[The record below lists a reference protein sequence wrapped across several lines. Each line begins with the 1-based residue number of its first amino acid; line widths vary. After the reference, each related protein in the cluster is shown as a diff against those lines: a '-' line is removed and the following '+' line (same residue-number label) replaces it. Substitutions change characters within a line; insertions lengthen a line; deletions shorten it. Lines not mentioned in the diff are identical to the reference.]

1 MNVIF
6 WNSLNGGQ
14 DLLSRYVGPYK
25 VNHWIKK
32 HGYTGQVID
41 FLQYLTEDEI
51 VLSTKKFITDET
63 LVLGISTTF
72 LTYNTDNKDGLTF
85 RWKDGTKSAF
95 PENILKAAY
104 RLKKEYPH
112 IKFVLGGY
120 ASDHVYGGPIFDAV
134 IMNYTEAS
142 EDIFLEYLDHLKK
155 GTEPPLSKMITKYSH
170 IAPGIP
176 VTSRIHYHE
185 ARNKVYN
192 IEHDDF
198 RFSKQDAVL
207 PGETLPLDI
216 SRGCIFACRFCNY
229 PHLGKGKL
237 DYTRGMEYVKEE
249 LISNYEL
256 FGVTR
261 YMILDDTFNDTVP
274 KMEAFL
280 AMTESLPF
288 KIEYSA
294 YIRADLIDR
303 FPDTAYMMQES
314 GLWGAFHGLESL
326 HPYASNL
333 VGKAWSGKKAKDFI
347 PKLYHD
353 LWGKKVP
360 QLLSFICGLPKET
373 PDDIMNTL
381 KWHKENN
388 LHGIFFAPLGLNNPN
403 KSNRYSIKSE
413 FETNAEKYGFKF
425 NDNAWHTNG
434 WVNETWT
441 DKTSRAF
448 LGPIYKY
455 LNDNNMRRAS
465 PWVLG
470 NLQLLGYDKEYLFN
484 IPLQNLD
491 NADYRTRL
499 NNKYREYYNLLMRL

>member
-41 FLQYLTEDEI
+41 FLQYLTEEEI
-51 VLSTKKFITDET
+51 YLATKKFITDET
-63 LVLGISTTF
+63 LVVGVSTTF
-72 LTYNTDNKDGLTF
+72 LTYNTQIRGKLTF
-85 RWKDGTKSAF
+85 LWKDGTYNAF
-95 PENILKAAY
+95 PENILKAAR
-104 RLKKEYPH
+104 RLKAEYPR

-120 ASDHVYGGPIFDAV
+120 ASDHVYGGDTFDAV
-134 IMNYTEAS
+134 IMSYTEAS
-142 EDIFLEYLDHLKK
+142 EDIFLEYLDYLKK
-155 GTEPPLSKMITKYSH
+155 GTEPPISNIITKYAH
-170 IAPGIP
+170 IPPDVP
-176 VTSRIHYHE
+176 VKSRIHYTA

-207 PGETLPLDI
+207 FGETLPLDI

-237 DYTRGMEYVKEE
+237 DYTRGMEYIKEE

-280 AMTESLPF
+280 AMTRTLPF

-294 YIRADLIDR
+294 YLRADLIDR
-303 FPDTAYMMQES
+303 FPDMAYMLQES

-333 VGKAWSGKKAKDFI
+333 VGKAWSGKRAKDFI

-353 LWGKKVP
+353 LWGGKIP
-360 QLLSFICGLPKET
+360 QMLSFICGLPKER
-373 PDDIMNTL
+373 PEDIMDTL
-381 KWHKENN
+381 KWFKESR
-388 LHGIFFAPLGLNNPN
+388 LHTIFFAPLGLNNPN
-403 KSNRYSIKSE
+403 KSSRYSINSE
-413 FETNAEKYGFKF
+413 FEKNAEKYGFKF
-425 NDNAWHTNG
+425 YEDKWYTSG
-434 WVNETWT
+434 WENETWT
-441 DKTSRAF
+441 DSSSRNF
-448 LGPIYKY
+448 LAPIYNY
-455 LNDNNMRRAS
+455 IDEHNLRRAS
-465 PWVLG
+465 PWVVG
-470 NLQLLGYDKEYLFN
+470 NMQLLGYDKEYLFN
-484 IPLQNLD
+484 TPMQHLD
-491 NADYRTRL
+491 NPDYRNRL
-499 NNKYREYYNLLMRL
+499 NNKYKEYYNLLMSL

>member
-25 VNHWIKK
+25 INHWIKK
-32 HGYTGQVID
+32 HGYTGQVIE
-41 FLQYLTEDEI
+41 FLQYLTEEEI
-51 VLSTKKFITDET
+51 YLATKKFITAET
-63 LVLGISTTF
+63 LVVGVSTTF
-72 LTYNTDNKDGLTF
+72 LTYNTEGKGKLTF
-85 RWKDGTKSAF
+85 QWKDGSYNAF
-95 PENILKAAY
+95 PENILKAAI
-104 RLKKEYPH
+104 RIKSEYPQ

-120 ASDHVYGGPIFDAV
+120 ASDHVYGGTTFDAV
-134 IMNYTEAS
+134 IMSYTDAS
-142 EDIFLEYLDHLKK
+142 EDIFLEYIDHLKK
-155 GTEPPLSKMITKYSH
+155 GTEPPLSRMITKYSH
-170 IAPGIP
+170 IQPGIP
-176 VTSRIHYHE
+176 VKSRIYYYE
-185 ARNKVYN
+185 ARNKIYN

-207 PGETLPLDI
+207 FGETLPLDI

-249 LISNYEL
+249 LMSNYEL

-280 AMTESLPF
+280 EMTKTLPF
-288 KIEYSA
+288 EIEYSA
-294 YIRADLIDR
+294 YLRADLIDR
-303 FPDTAYMMQES
+303 FPDMAYMLKES

-333 VGKAWSGKKAKDFI
+333 VGKAWSGKRAKDFI

-353 LWGKKVP
+353 LWEGKIP

-373 PDDIMNTL
+373 PEDIMNTL

-388 LHGIFFAPLGLNNPN
+388 LHSLSYAPLGLNNPK
-403 KSNRYSIKSE
+403 KSNRYSINSE
-413 FETNAEKYGFKF
+413 FEKNADKYGFTF
-425 NDNAWHTNG
+425 NDDTWHTNG

-441 DKTSRAF
+441 SESSREF
-448 LGPIYKY
+448 LVPIYRY
-455 LNDNNMRRAS
+455 LNEHNLRKAS
-465 PWVLG
+465 PWIVG
-470 NLQLLGYDKEYLFN
+470 NMQLLGYDKEYLFN
-484 IPLQNLD
+484 TPMQNLD
-491 NADYRTRL
+491 NSDYRTRL
-499 NNKYREYYNLLMRL
+499 NNKYREYYNLLMSL

>member
-51 VLSTKKFITDET
+51 VLATKKFITAET
-63 LVLGISTTF
+63 LVVGVSTTF
-72 LTYNTDNKDGLTF
+72 LTYNTDGKGKLTF
-85 RWKDGTKSAF
+85 QWKDGTYNAF
-95 PENILKAAY
+95 PENILKAAR
-104 RLKKEYPH
+104 RLKKEYPR

-120 ASDHVYGGPIFDAV
+120 ASDHVYGGTTFDAV
-134 IMNYTEAS
+134 VMSYTEAS
-142 EDIFLEYLDHLKK
+142 EDIFLEYLNHLTK
-155 GTEPPLSKMITKYSH
+155 GTEPPLSKMITQYSH
-170 IAPGIP
+170 IPPGVP
-176 VTSRIHYHE
+176 VASRIHYYE
-185 ARNKVYN
+185 ARNKVYS

-207 PGETLPLDI
+207 FGETLPLDI

-237 DYTRGMEYVKEE
+237 DYTRGMEYIKEE

-261 YMILDDTFNDTVP
+261 YMILDDTFNDTVT

-280 AMTESLPF
+280 AMTETLPF

-294 YIRADLIDR
+294 YLRADLIER
-303 FPDTAYMMQES
+303 FPNMAYMLQES

-333 VGKAWSGKKAKDFI
+333 VGKAWSGKRAKDFI

-353 LWGKKVP
+353 MWGKKIP

-373 PDDIMNTL
+373 PEDIMNTL

-388 LHGIFFAPLGLNNPN
+388 LHSLFYAPLGLNNPK
-403 KSNRYSIKSE
+403 KSNRYSINSE
-413 FETNAEKYGFKF
+413 FEKNADKYGFTF
-425 NDNAWHTNG
+425 NDDTWHTNG

-441 DKTSRAF
+441 SESSREF
-448 LGPIYKY
+448 LVPIYQY
-455 LNDNNMRRAS
+455 LNEHNLRKAS
-465 PWVLG
+465 PWIVG
-470 NLQLLGYDKEYLFN
+470 NMQLLGYDKEYLFN
-484 IPLQNLD
+484 TPVQNLD
-491 NADYRTRL
+491 TPDYRNRL
-499 NNKYREYYNLLMRL
+499 NNKYKEYYNLLMSL